1 LCLKSAFR
9 SGFSNKEDKLAAT
22 GERKLRMK
30 KLIGN
35 LRVRPNPGSESLGP
49 HYEIDFM
56 PYSGKLNTQ
65 NVRVKTY
72 DDLVA
77 FLIDLRVKEDEA
89 TRWAGQARN
98 SPILIPSV
106 ERSEEQLRDSGLL
119 V

>member
-1 LCLKSAFR
+1 
-9 SGFSNKEDKLAAT
+9 
-22 GERKLRMK
+22 MK

-35 LRVRPNPGSESLGP
+35 LRVRPNPGSESIGP

-65 NVRVKTY
+65 TVRVSNY

-77 FLIDLRVKEDEA
+77 FLIEFRMKEDEA

-98 SPILIPSV
+98 SLILIPSI
-106 ERSEEQLRDSGLL
+106 ERTEEQLKESGL
-119 V
+119 VG

>member
-1 LCLKSAFR
+1 
-9 SGFSNKEDKLAAT
+9 
-22 GERKLRMK
+22 MK

-65 NVRVKTY
+65 TVRVNSY

-77 FLIDLRVKEDEA
+77 FLIEFKVKEDEA
-89 TRWAGQARN
+89 SRWAGQARN
-98 SPILIPSV
+98 SLILIPSV
-106 ERSEEQLRDSGLL
+106 ERTEEQLKESGLL
-119 V
+119 G